1 MQKFVRHRRK
11 GAGQDKGTTMSKP
24 TPHSW
29 RRAGHALRREVP
41 HWVLLALLAL
51 PLLLQ
56 GCGLFNFGSSQPS
69 ASNASRNKVVT
80 TAYSQMGK
88 AYRLGGAS
96 PAKGFDCSGLLYW
109 AYRKNGVNVPRV
121 SHEQAR
127 AGTGVSPSRARPGDI
142 VVFRTGARNLHTG
155 MYIGNNS
162 FIHSPSSGGRVRI
175 ESMDVNYWKKRLVA
189 VRSVMR

>member
-1 MQKFVRHRRK
+1 MN
-11 GAGQDKGTTMSKP
+11 KP
-24 TPHSW
+24 TPYIW
-29 RRAGHALRREVP
+29 RRVGHALRQETLR
-41 HWVLLALLAL
+41 WVLLALLAL

-56 GCGLFNFGSSQPS
+56 GCGLLNFGSSRPQ
-69 ASNASRNKVVT
+69 ASNASRSKVVT

-127 AGTGVSPSRARPGDI
+127 AGTAVSPSRARPGDI
-142 VVFRTGARNLHTG
+142 VVFRTSARSLHTG

-162 FIHSPSSGGRVRI
+162 FIHSPSTGGRVRI